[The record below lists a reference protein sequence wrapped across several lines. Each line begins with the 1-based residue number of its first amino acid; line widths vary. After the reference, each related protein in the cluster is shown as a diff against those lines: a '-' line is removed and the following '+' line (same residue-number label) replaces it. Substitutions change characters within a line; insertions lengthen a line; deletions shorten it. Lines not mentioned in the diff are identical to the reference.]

1 MSARTPL
8 TYNLPPDPDYEA
20 PLDPSAGTLI
30 PSPFL
35 PYTHATVPYPFD
47 PSNIFTKPMFFMPE
61 YLAGDRPPII
71 ASQKVIVEEMSK
83 LREEEDQMK
92 RFLNL
97 PDFEVKLAMDIDIN
111 DRRMWRKKLGWAK
124 ADDVAL

>member
-47 PSNIFTKPMFFMPE
+47 PSNIFNKPMFFMPE